1 MLLLFLCS
9 IKMHNVFGERSMIF
23 SEPHFDQRE
32 LHLSFSVCLSET
44 EACVDKDKMK
54 GVGNME
60 LPIHRQK

>member
-1 MLLLFLCS
+1 
-9 IKMHNVFGERSMIF
+9 MHNVFGERSMIF